1 MQSNRFSTNYRYLG
15 KLNNV
20 KKSFLSHFG
29 IKTSFTFFIFPCL
42 KLTLVESF
50 NHETRNTGWVSIR
63 GYYNHALID
72 EFIRRG
78 INVSAV
84 YDGNAISL
92 SHPVQY
98 DEENKKLVVPPE
110 ASNSTTTFEIY

>member
-1 MQSNRFSTNYRYLG
+1 MQQNKYYKEFAASFAT
-15 KLNNV
+15 
-20 KKSFLSHFG
+20 KSISE
-29 IKTSFTFFIFPCL
+29 
-42 KLTLVESF
+42 LVESF

-63 GYYNHALID
+63 GYYNHAIID
-72 EFIRRG
+72 EFIRRC